1 MWFRNL
7 QIYRLRD
14 CRVTAAQLEDALARQ
29 AFQGC
34 GNMEMLSR
42 GWVAP
47 RGAGDALVF
56 SLQGQMLIA
65 LGVEQRLLPASVVNQ
80 YAQERAAEIEE
91 QQGFRPGRK
100 QLREIKEQVADELL
114 PRAFTRRRTTF
125 AWIDPAGGWFAI
137 DAANPAKADELLE
150 TLRKS
155 VDDLSLSLIKTEVSP
170 ATAMTGWLA
179 ANEAPAGFSIDRDC
193 ELRAPGEEKSTV
205 RYVRHP
211 LESDEIRR
219 HIEAGKQVTRL
230 ALTWNDRISFVLQ
243 ENLQVKRLAFL
254 DLLKDEAE
262 QQAETA
268 DEMFDADFA
277 IMAGELARF
286 LPDLIEALGGEGQ
299 S

>member
-14 CRVTAAQLEDALARQ
+14 CRITAAQLEEALARQ
-29 AFQGC
+29 ALQSC
-34 GNMEMLSR
+34 ASMEMLSR

-47 RGAGDALVF
+47 RGAGDALAF
-56 SLQGQMLIA
+56 ALQGQMLIA

-155 VDDLSLSLIKTEVSP
+155 VDDLSLSLIRTEVSP
-170 ATAMTGWLA
+170 VTAMTGWLA

-286 LPDLIEALGGEGQ
+286 LPDLIGALGGESQ